1 MRKFLQ
7 RPVNQGEPW
16 SQVDLSDLRASLE
29 FGDSV
34 EQAAELLRRSVDE
47 VAAKL
52 RELDL
57 SSTLS

>member
-1 MRKFLQ
+1 MRRFLQ
-7 RPVNQGEPW
+7 RPLNEGEPW
-16 SQVDLSDLRASLE
+16 SQVDLSDLRASFE

-34 EQAAELLRRSVDE
+34 EQAAELLGRSVDE

-57 SSTLS
+57 SNTFS